1 MDKKTLEKL
10 KKIKKDDSFLM
21 TITVFNKRKR
31 TNKKL
36 DTFLILNK
44 FPYSELK
51 ETKKTVIELID
62 GTKKK

>member
-31 TNKKL
+31 AKKKL

-51 ETKKTVIELID
+51 EAKKTVIKLID
-62 GTKKK
+62 GAKKK